1 MASPGQ
7 HRIRI
12 FGISLLAAPAAL
24 PLRQAQRRR
33 CLGTAAALAIGFVL
47 VVIAAPTAE
56 AQTYTVVYKLTP
68 RRGRGQPRSRGTR
81 CESSQES
88 RLEIVNWG

>member
-1 MASPGQ
+1 MANSRQ

-12 FGISLLAAPAAL
+12 FGISLLATPAAL

-56 AQTYTVVYKLTP
+56 AQTYTVVYNFTRGGDGANPEAEARDVNP
-68 RRGRGQPRSRGTR
+68 RKNLGSR
-81 CESSQES
+81 
-88 RLEIVNWG
+88 

>member
-1 MASPGQ
+1 MASSKQ

-12 FGISLLAAPAAL
+12 FGISLLTAPTAL
-24 PLRQAQRRR
+24 VLRQAQHRR

-56 AQTYTVVYKLTP
+56 AQTYTVVYNFTGGGDGTNPEAEARNVNP
-68 RRGRGQPRSRGTR
+68 RKNLGSR
-81 CESSQES
+81 
-88 RLEIVNWG
+88 